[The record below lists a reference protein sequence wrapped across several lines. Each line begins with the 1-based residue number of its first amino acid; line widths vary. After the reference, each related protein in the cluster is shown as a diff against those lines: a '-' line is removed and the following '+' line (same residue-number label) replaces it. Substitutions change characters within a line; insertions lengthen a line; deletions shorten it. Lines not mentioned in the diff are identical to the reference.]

1 MPPVPSESVK
11 PLVVIEANG
20 GARTFDF
27 AEFWEYRQLLLFFI
41 WRDTLLRYKQ
51 TMLGALW
58 EIVKPLSFMIIYS
71 VFLGYVLRISTD
83 GIPYP
88 LFYYSGLVIWGFF
101 AQAVTAGSASVV
113 SSANL
118 VNKVYFP
125 RIILPVSAVLSNL
138 VDLMIASLLLIF
150 LMLYYKVTPSLSFL
164 LVPFPLL
171 VAVLTSLGI
180 ALLFSALIARFRD
193 FQNVLT
199 VGTTLWMFLTP
210 IIYPVSMVPENW
222 QWLYSFNPMTAATT
236 GFRWALLGSSIVDWR
251 LLLPGSIMALVIFVA
266 GLVTFTRSEKSFP
279 HWL

>member
-1 MPPVPSESVK
+1 M
-11 PLVVIEANG
+11 VIEANG

-27 AEFWEYRQLLLFFI
+27 AEFWEYRQLLFFFI

-51 TMLGALW
+51 TVLGALW

-71 VFLGYVLRISTD
+71 VFLAYVLRISTD

-101 AQAVTAGSASVV
+101 AQAVTSGSASIV

-150 LMLYYKVTPSLSFL
+150 LMMYYEVTPSVSFL

-171 VAVLTSLGI
+171 LAVLTSLGI

-193 FQNVLT
+193 FQHVLT

-236 GFRWALLGSSIVDWR
+236 GFRWTLLGTSIVDWR
-251 LLLPGSIMALVIFVA
+251 MLVPGSIMALVIFVA
-266 GLVTFTRSEKSFP
+266 GLVTFARSEKSFP